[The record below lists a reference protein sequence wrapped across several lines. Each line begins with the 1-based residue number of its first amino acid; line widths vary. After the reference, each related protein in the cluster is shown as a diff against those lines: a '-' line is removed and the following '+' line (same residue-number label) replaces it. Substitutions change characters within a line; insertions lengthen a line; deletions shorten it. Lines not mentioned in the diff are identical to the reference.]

1 MRAYEDRKSGVR
13 PLRTPAQKR
22 CTKCKIIKV
31 ASEFRRSFHN
41 DSGLEARCNSCI
53 SAENREKLYGTT
65 EADYALKMVE
75 QGCVCAICGRPE
87 MSRANH
93 GGKLKDLAQ
102 DHDHTTGANRGLLCS
117 NCNKGLGNLGDDP
130 ERLMKAAA
138 YLLSYQNILTAEVI

>member
-1 MRAYEDRKSGVR
+1 MLSTTSPSEVSRKMRAYEDRKSGVR

-31 ASEFRRSFHN
+31 AS
-41 DSGLEARCNSCI
+41 D
-53 SAENREKLYGTT
+53 
-65 EADYALKMVE
+65 
-75 QGCVCAICGRPE
+75 
-87 MSRANH
+87 
-93 GGKLKDLAQ
+93 
-102 DHDHTTGANRGLLCS
+102 RGLLCS